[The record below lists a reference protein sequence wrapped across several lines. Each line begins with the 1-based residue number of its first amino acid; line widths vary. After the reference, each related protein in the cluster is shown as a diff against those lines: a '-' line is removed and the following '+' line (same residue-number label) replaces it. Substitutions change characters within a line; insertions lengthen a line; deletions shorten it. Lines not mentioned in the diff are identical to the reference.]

1 MAQRANM
8 GQRADMERDDMTER
22 DLCQDTALP
31 NPGWGPLSALPGNP
45 LMWVLILSEML
56 VFAAFFGLFAWL
68 RAAEREV
75 FDASQQFLDP
85 VAGGLNTLVLL
96 TSGLFAALAVQAI
109 DRGET
114 RRCRQWLGGA
124 FALGVVF
131 CVVKVV
137 EYADKLGQGLMP
149 ETNTFFTFYYL
160 LTGFH
165 FAHVLFGLGLI
176 ALVAWKISHDNVE
189 TAAAFWHMV
198 DLIWILLYPILYLLR

>member
-1 MAQRANM
+1 MKGAEMA
-8 GQRADMERDDMTER
+8 ERDAR
-22 DLCQDTALP
+22 PGKALP

-68 RAAEREV
+68 RAGEREV
-75 FDASQQFLDP
+75 FDASQQLLDP

-109 DRGET
+109 GRGER
-114 RRCRQWLGGA
+114 RRCRQWLAGA

-176 ALVAWKISHDNVE
+176 ALVAWKLSHDNVE

-198 DLIWILLYPILYLLR
+198 DLIWILLYPIIYLLR

>member
-1 MAQRANM
+1 
-8 GQRADMERDDMTER
+8 MERAEMAE
-22 DLCQDTALP
+22 QDARLDSKLP

-68 RAAEREV
+68 RVGEREV
-75 FDASQQFLDP
+75 FDASQQLLDP

-109 DRGET
+109 GRGER
-114 RRCRQWLGGA
+114 RRCRQCLAGA

-137 EYADKLGQGLMP
+137 EFADKLGQGLVP

-165 FAHVLFGLGLI
+165 FAHVIFGLGLI
-176 ALVAWKISHDNVE
+176 ALVAWKLSRDNVE

-198 DLIWILLYPILYLLR
+198 DLIWILLYPLLYLLR